1 MSDEHMFEVRHLE
14 NSAEKFTVNL
24 KEKTCSCRRWEL
36 TGLPCVHSLAAM
48 KNRNH
53 SIDEYIPDYYRKSRY
68 LQVYKPVIFPV
79 NGSNLWVTTEYPDV
93 MPPKFRKMPGRP
105 KKRRNLEQGEL
116 DGTDKKMRRTGFI
129 VKCSRCKKVGHNKL
143 TCKVPSTSQTTTTQV
158 PYATQPSVPQAPSV
172 PQVPPVA
179 SQPSQPYQASVPVAS
194 VPMASQAVAS
204 QSSKSVPGQ
213 ASQPSQSKSSKK
225 LSVRRPNA
233 PFVP

>member
-24 KEKTCSCRRWEL
+24 KEKICSCKRWEL
-36 TGLPCVHSLAAM
+36 TGLPCVHSLAAI

-53 SIDEYIPDYYRKSRY
+53 RIDEYIPDYYRKSRY

-158 PYATQPSVPQAPSV
+158 PHAAQPSVPQAPSV
-172 PQVPPVA
+172 PQVPV
-179 SQPSQPYQASVPVAS
+179 ASVPVAS
-194 VPMASQAVAS
+194 QAS
-204 QSSKSVPGQ
+204 KLVPGQ

-225 LSVRRPNA
+225 
-233 PFVP
+233 